1 MCKLV
6 IEYHSK
12 NIEKPRFHIFCCSLD
27 TTLLSDRNS
36 LNMYQYVTL
45 GDYNSK
51 VFSRVSFILLSLELA
66 PCAIARDDGW
76 WTYFCIRVYEFSIL
90 YMSKRHHILT
100 IRSWWTWHSI
110 ASSPD
115 EIIYIQLQDWEMVLN
130 PWQSI
135 QQLFNFMFTLISEL
149 LRYS

>member
-36 LNMYQYVTL
+36 LNMYQYINL

-51 VFSRVSFILLSLELA
+51 VFSRVSFILLALELT
-66 PCAIARDDGW
+66 P
-76 WTYFCIRVYEFSIL
+76 V
-90 YMSKRHHILT
+90 
-100 IRSWWTWHSI
+100 
-110 ASSPD
+110 P
-115 EIIYIQLQDWEMVLN
+115 LQGTMVN
-130 PWQSI
+130 G
-135 QQLFNFMFTLISEL
+135 LISALESL
-149 LRYS
+149 YSVSCTCPIDITF